1 MEITDIHPLVVHF
14 PIALLSVGY
23 LFDGLSIVLK
33 KRGLE
38 TAGWWNLFSGILASS
53 FSVLSGFIADW
64 NYGHF
69 ENPFPIFKSHGSL
82 QIISILLFVVM
93 FALRL
98 KFKKKLPDTRWA
110 LVLYFMLGGLA
121 VVFLFYGSH
130 LGAVLAG
137 RI

>member
-1 MEITDIHPLVVHF
+1 MEITDLHPLIVHF

-23 LFDGLSIVLK
+23 LFDSLSLPLK

-38 TAGWWNLFSGILASS
+38 IAGWWNLFFGFIASS

-69 ENPFPIFKSHGSL
+69 ESPFPVLKTQGSI
-82 QIISILLFVVM
+82 QIISTLLFAVM
-93 FALRL
+93 FILRL
-98 KFKKKLPDTRWA
+98 KFKKKLPDPGWV
-110 LVLYFMLGGLA
+110 LVLYFFLGALA
-121 VVFLFYGSH
+121 VFFLFYGSH

>member
-1 MEITDIHPLVVHF
+1 LS
-14 PIALLSVGY
+14 LL
-23 LFDGLSIVLK
+23 LK

-38 TAGWWNLFSGILASS
+38 IAGWWNLFLGLLASS

-69 ENPFPIFKSHGSL
+69 ESPFPVFNTHGSL
-82 QIISILLFVVM
+82 QIISILLFVIV
-93 FALRL
+93 FVLRL
-98 KFKKKLPDTRWA
+98 KFKKKLPNTGWV
-110 LVLYFMLGGLA
+110 LVLYFLIGGLA